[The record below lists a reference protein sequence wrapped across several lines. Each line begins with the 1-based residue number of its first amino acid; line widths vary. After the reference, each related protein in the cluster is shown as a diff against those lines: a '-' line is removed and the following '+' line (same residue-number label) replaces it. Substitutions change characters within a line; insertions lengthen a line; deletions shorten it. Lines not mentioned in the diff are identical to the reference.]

1 MESAGI
7 CAVTLQGIMRQRAVL
22 ERSRALD
29 GAVSGLVYSLCSGL
43 LGRCGKCIYVLQIYV
58 FSAKLRTCRV
68 VCVF

>member
-7 CAVTLQGIMRQRAVL
+7 CAVTLQGIVRQRAVL

-29 GAVSGLVYSLCSGL
+29 GAVSGLVYSL
-43 LGRCGKCIYVLQIYV
+43 LGRCGKCIYMLQIYV